1 MRVAICTWEL
11 STYCTKRAAE
21 GIAECE
27 HALALDRN
35 LASAHAYIGFGKIFI
50 GRAEETEAHIAE
62 ALRLSPRD
70 TMAYLWMGIAGVAK
84 ICLGS

>member
-1 MRVAICTWEL
+1 MSRYGPSA
-11 STYCTKRAAE
+11 RRE

-35 LASAHAYIGFGKIFI
+35 LANAHAFIGFGKIFV

-70 TMAYLWMGIAGVAK
+70 TMAYTLDDLIAGIAK
-84 ICLGS
+84 NHLGS